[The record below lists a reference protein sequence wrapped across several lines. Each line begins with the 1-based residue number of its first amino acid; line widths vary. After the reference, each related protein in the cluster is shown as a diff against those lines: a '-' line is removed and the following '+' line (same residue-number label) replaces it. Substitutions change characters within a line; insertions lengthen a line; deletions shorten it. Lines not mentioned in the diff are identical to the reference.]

1 VGEHIAWAVETS
13 KDGDRW
19 RLFGKGW
26 TLPGEPLLLHAVP
39 RFLRYRRADGNGGWS
54 PALPRDGDEPMTL
67 LRLEEG
73 AREDLW
79 PGKEHV
85 GLPVLLPGGET
96 GRLLRFE
103 HAADGSTWVY
113 TLEFRGAR
121 EG

>member
-1 VGEHIAWAVETS
+1 MGEHIPWAVETS
-13 KDGDRW
+13 RDGERW
-19 RLFGKGW
+19 RFFGKGW

-39 RFLRYRRADGNGGWS
+39 KLVRYRRADGNDGWS
-54 PALPRDGDEPMTL
+54 PPLACHGDEPMTL

-79 PGKEHV
+79 PGEEHV

-103 HAADGSTWVY
+103 HAPDGSTWSY
-113 TLEFRGAR
+113 DLEFRGGR